1 MLKTLAY
8 SLGVAGLLLA
18 AGAFSIAGSP
28 DPLLPV
34 RPYFVTSASAFPSI
48 ALPSRSFVF
57 LNGLYQTPGQ
67 NYDVAGGAARFRAGV
82 LSDGDRITV
91 VSIAP

>member
-1 MLKTLAY
+1 MAVAVLA
-8 SLGVAGLLLA
+8 LA
-18 AGAFSIAGSP
+18 LGAFSVAQSP

-34 RPYFVTSASAFPSI
+34 RPYFVTSAAAFPSI

-67 NYDVAGGAARFRAGV
+67 TYDVSGGAARFRAGV
-82 LSDGDRITV
+82 LSDGDRVTV